1 MEDLT
6 QLHIVD
12 LAFQYG
18 IAIEDY
24 NKAYAKKKSY
34 EDEFKRRFEAK
45 QRESIRTHGV
55 NGTYQQLN
63 KERES
68 CDGIN

>member
-18 IAIEDY
+18 IVIEDY
-24 NKAYAKKKSY
+24 NKAYAAKKSY

-45 QRESIRTHGV
+45 KRESIRTGGR
-55 NGTYQQLN
+55 NGTYEQLN

-68 CDGIN
+68 CNEK

>member
-18 IAIEDY
+18 IVIEDY

-34 EDEFKRRFEAK
+34 EDEFKRRFDSK
-45 QRESIRTHGV
+45 QRESIRTGGR
-55 NGTYQQLN
+55 NGTYQQLE

-68 CDGIN
+68 CENEC